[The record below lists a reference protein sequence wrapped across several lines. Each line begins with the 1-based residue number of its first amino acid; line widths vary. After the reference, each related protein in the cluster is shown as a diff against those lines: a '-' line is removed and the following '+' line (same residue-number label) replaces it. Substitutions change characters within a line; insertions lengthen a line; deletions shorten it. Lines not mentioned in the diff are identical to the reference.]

1 MTRLQKTLAGAL
13 LAGGIILGA
22 PLTVSANTPTA
33 PPAEPITFETEEQAR
48 RYQVLVHELRCTVCQ
63 HQNLIESNAPL
74 AADLRRQI
82 SQMVRDG
89 AEKDEVID
97 YMVARYGDFVL
108 FKPPMK
114 ATTYLLWFGP
124 GLLLAGGFIALGAA
138 LWRRRRQADAETLS
152 AEEQARLERLLNDT
166 SKREEG

>member
-1 MTRLQKTLAGAL
+1 MTRLQKALTGAL
-13 LAGGIILGA
+13 LAGGIILGV
-22 PLTVSANTPTA
+22 PLNASANSPTA
-33 PPAEPITFETEEQAR
+33 PASEPIKFETEEQAQ
-48 RYQVLVHELRCTVCQ
+48 RYQGLVHELRCTVCQ

-82 SQMVRDG
+82 SLMVRDG
-89 AEKDEVID
+89 AEREEVID

-114 ATTYLLWFGP
+114 ASTYLLWFGP
-124 GLLLAGGFIALGAA
+124 GLLLAGGFIALGVA
-138 LWRRRRQADAETLS
+138 LWRRRRQAGAETLS
-152 AEEQARLERLLNDT
+152 TEEQARLERLLDHT